1 MRGGVRSRT
10 EASPS
15 PSLLPMSGI
24 TPVHR
29 IASWNGEFLDNSEQ
43 AFAGLF
49 QHDGMLT
56 VGEAQLRP
64 CL

>member
-1 MRGGVRSRT
+1 
-10 EASPS
+10 
-15 PSLLPMSGI
+15 MSGI

-29 IASWNGEFLDNSEQ
+29 IASWNVEFLDNSEQ
-43 AFAGLF
+43 PFAGLF

-64 CL
+64 SLS